1 MYVLKFSQPNT
12 ETTHLTHNAK
22 GNETT
27 RPYTFLRKM
36 KLQQDFSQETDKLS
50 ILRWK
55 SLNIS

>member
-1 MYVLKFSQPNT
+1 MYVLKFTQPNT
-12 ETTHLTHNAK
+12 ETTHLTIMQK